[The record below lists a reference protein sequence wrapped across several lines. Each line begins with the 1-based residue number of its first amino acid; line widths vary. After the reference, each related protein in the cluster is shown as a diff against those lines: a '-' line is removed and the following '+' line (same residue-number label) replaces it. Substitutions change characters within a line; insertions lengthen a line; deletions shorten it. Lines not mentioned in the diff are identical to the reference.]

1 MQPHHQKPESLCQDN
16 RPFAYSKG
24 YLLSMSSE
32 TYDDKRK
39 HCFHNSHMSIHIRL
53 KRARKAAGL
62 TQDAVAVKFG
72 ITRTAVSLWESGGEL
87 GTKPDIRKLQE
98 LATLYNTSVE
108 ALLGN
113 DAEKAPADNSALSAE
128 QQQLL
133 ALAEGI
139 DEDTR
144 KAIITLLS
152 KLFQDRRKDDI
163 GYAPERRRRHFGIP
177 NGKRL
182 AKPNVESTS
191 KRDKK

>member
-1 MQPHHQKPESLCQDN
+1 
-16 RPFAYSKG
+16 
-24 YLLSMSSE
+24 MSSD
-32 TYDDKRK
+32 TYGDKRK
-39 HCFHNSHMSIHIRL
+39 HCFHNSRMSIHIRL

-108 ALLGN
+108 ALLGS
-113 DAEKAPADNSALSAE
+113 DEKAPAEHPALSVE

-139 DEDTR
+139 DEDAR
-144 KAIITLLS
+144 KAIMTLLS
-152 KLFQDRRKDDI
+152 KLFRDRRKDDV
-163 GYAPERRRRHFGIP
+163 GHAPERRRPHFGIP

-182 AKPNVESTS
+182 PKASVDSTS
-191 KRDKK
+191 KRGKK